1 MNQRAYSILEVKAV
15 NDDERV
21 IEGIATTPET
31 DRMGDVVDP
40 KGAKFK
46 LPLPLL
52 FQHDS
57 SQPIGHV
64 ERAKVSEDGITIRAR
79 FAKIDE
85 PGKLK
90 DRLDEAWQSVKSG
103 LVRGL
108 SIGFRAID
116 DPKPIKGTFGLLFDS
131 WEWLELSAVVVP
143 ANAGASI
150 TAIKSADQQ
159 ARAASGKPA
168 LKVVRLSPPGA
179 SGQTQSL
186 EERNMATLKE
196 QIAAFEA
203 KRSALAARQ
212 NEIQQKAMDE
222 GRSKDGSEKEEFDN
236 ITAEIEAID
245 GELKD
250 LRVME
255 KQAAQ
260 TAAPVKSEP
269 AAQARQSRPYS
280 AISVRSNLEKGTIVA
295 RYLQALVRAHEQRR
309 PVEDII
315 KADNVWMRSS
325 PELVT
330 FAKAAVAA
338 GDTTTSG
345 WADDLVY
352 AENLNQFI
360 EYLRPKTIMGRVE
373 GFSRVP
379 FNIRV
384 AGFDSGTTAYWVGQ
398 GKAIPVSKPGT
409 TNVSLA
415 IAKAAGLV
423 SVTKELARLS
433 TPSAEMLVR
442 DELTKALV
450 YLLDDSFINPNN
462 GGITNEKPASMT
474 YGVTPTTASGTT
486 YAAFRTDVQALF
498 ETFFDNHI
506 DTMNGV
512 WIMSHSLALKLS
524 MMVDSNDRVVHP
536 NLTPMGGTMLGYK
549 AIVSQVAQIAGS
561 PQYNDVL
568 IFLCPSEVFLADDG
582 QAQFSVSDQ
591 ASIELLDNPTN
602 LSTGGTTATSVVSM
616 YQTESVAI
624 KAVRFVNWTK
634 KRSQACAWIQN
645 AAYVG

>member
-1 MNQRAYSILEVKAV
+1 MRAHSIFEIKAV
-15 NDDERV
+15 HEDERV

-40 KGAKFK
+40 KGATFR
-46 LPLPLL
+46 LPVPLL
-52 FQHDS
+52 WQHDS

-64 ERAKVSEDGITIRAR
+64 ERAKVSDDGITIRAR
-79 FAKIDE
+79 LAKIDD

-90 DRLDEAWQSVKSG
+90 DRLDEAWQSIKSG

-108 SIGFRAID
+108 SIGFRATE

-131 WEWLELSAVVVP
+131 WELLELSAVTVP
-143 ANAGASI
+143 ANASASI
-150 TAIKSADQQ
+150 TAIKSADQKQ
-159 ARAASGKPA
+159 RAALGKNA
-168 LKVVRLSPPGA
+168 VVVRLDSSPGA
-179 SGQTQSL
+179 SGQTSK
-186 EERNMATLKE
+186 EKAMATIKE

-203 KRSALAARQ
+203 KRQALAARQ

-222 GRSKDGSEKEEFDN
+222 GRSKDQSEKEEFDN
-236 ITAEIEAID
+236 VTSEIEAID

-250 LRVME
+250 LRQME
-255 KQAAQ
+255 KQAVATATAVKGDAQ
-260 TAAPVKSEP
+260 S
-269 AAQARQSRPYS
+269 AAQARAGSRPYG
-280 AISVRSNLEKGTIVA
+280 AVSVRSNVEKGTLVA
-295 RYLQALVRAHEQRR
+295 RFVQAMARAHADKR
-309 PVEDII
+309 PLEDVI
-315 KADNVWMRSS
+315 KGDAVWMRST

-360 EYLRPKTIMGRVE
+360 EYLRPKTIMGRIG

-398 GKAIPVSKPGT
+398 GASIPVSKPGT
-409 TNVSLA
+409 TSVSLA

-450 YLLDDSFINPNN
+450 YLMDDTFINPNN

-486 YAAFRTDVQALF
+486 YAAFRTDIQALM
-498 ETFFDNHI
+498 ETVFDNNI
-506 DTMNGV
+506 SLEGSV

-536 NLTPMGGTMLGYK
+536 QLNSMGGTMLGYP
-549 AIVSQVAQIAGS
+549 AIVSQTAQIAGS

-568 IFLCPSEVFLADDG
+568 IFLHPSEVFVADDG

-591 ASIELLDNPTN
+591 ASIQLLDNPTGA
-602 LSTGGTTATSVVSM
+602 STGGTTAVSVVSM

-634 KRSQACAWIQN
+634 KRSQACQWIQN

>member
-1 MNQRAYSILEVKAV
+1 
-15 NDDERV
+15 
-21 IEGIATTPET
+21 
-31 DRMGDVVDP
+31 
-40 KGAKFK
+40 
-46 LPLPLL
+46 
-52 FQHDS
+52 
-57 SQPIGHV
+57 
-64 ERAKVSEDGITIRAR
+64 
-79 FAKIDE
+79 
-85 PGKLK
+85 
-90 DRLDEAWQSVKSG
+90 
-103 LVRGL
+103 
-108 SIGFRAID
+108 
-116 DPKPIKGTFGLLFDS
+116 
-131 WEWLELSAVVVP
+131 
-143 ANAGASI
+143 
-150 TAIKSADQQ
+150 
-159 ARAASGKPA
+159 
-168 LKVVRLSPPGA
+168 
-179 SGQTQSL
+179 
-186 EERNMATLKE
+186 
-196 QIAAFEA
+196 
-203 KRSALAARQ
+203 
-212 NEIQQKAMDE
+212 
-222 GRSKDGSEKEEFDN
+222 
-236 ITAEIEAID
+236 
-245 GELKD
+245 
-250 LRVME
+250 
-255 KQAAQ
+255 
-260 TAAPVKSEP
+260 
-269 AAQARQSRPYS
+269 
-280 AISVRSNLEKGTIVA
+280 
-295 RYLQALVRAHEQRR
+295 LVRAHDATR

-315 KADNVWMRSS
+315 KSDNVWMRSS
-325 PELVT
+325 PELVQ
-330 FAKAAVAA
+330 FAKTAVAA

-360 EYLRPKTIMGRVE
+360 EYLRPKTIMGRIN

-398 GKAIPVSKPGT
+398 GKAIAVSKPGT

-474 YGVTPTTASGTT
+474 YGVTPTTATGTT
-486 YAAFRTDVQALF
+486 YAAFRTDIQSLM

-506 DTMNGV
+506 DTSGAV

-524 MMVDSNDRVVHP
+524 MMVDSQDRMVNP
-536 NLTPMGGTMLGYK
+536 QLTPQGGMLLGYP

-568 IFLCPSEVFLADDG
+568 IFLCPAEVFLADDG
-582 QAQFSVSDQ
+582 AAQFSVSDQ

-602 LSTGGTTATSVVSM
+602 LSTGGTAATSVVSM

-645 AAYVG
+645 AAYVGGS